1 MTPEE
6 HGRKMLNDAIE
17 AHKGRIRDAVM
28 QLPPL
33 AENDEK
39 RRLLVMQFV
48 VADDV
53 HKTLASAIK
62 R

>member
-6 HGRKMLNDAIE
+6 YGRKMLNEAIDAYK
-17 AHKGRIRDAVM
+17 ARARDAVM

-33 AENDEK
+33 PENDEK
-39 RRLLVMQFV
+39 RRALVMQFQ

-53 HKTLASAIK
+53 HKTIASAIK